1 MVRTMGGA
9 YYDDF
14 IENKFIA
21 IGHNE
26 FLLHTIRELDVDY
39 GKAFNELR
47 NKVAEQH
54 DDIERPG
61 HVANQILRF
70 CRELTIGD
78 IVVLPS
84 SSSQLSI
91 CRIIGDVFEDA
102 GAVNADGH
110 CPFMKRRPIEILN
123 TTSRYSLAPKAQL
136 MFNSRHPISDIS
148 NYAMYIDDMV
158 SDYYNKD
165 GETHIALKIN
175 TENEVSASVFYN
187 IQELFKITEDFC
199 RENGIEGNS
208 NDVSM
213 KVQME
218 SKGILHFI
226 SHNKSFLA
234 ILGLG
239 ILFIN
244 GGGLK
249 IEYGNFNLDLSTDG
263 VFKKYEEHMDRKVD
277 RQIRQSIKQSLD
289 SLEIKTPE
297 DYKKAVIE
305 LYKTQNQNRDNY

>member
-1 MVRTMGGA
+1 MGGA
-9 YYDDF
+9 YYNDF

-26 FLLHTIRELDVDY
+26 FLLHTINNLDADY
-39 GKAFNELR
+39 NKALNELR
-47 NKVAEQH
+47 NQVIAQH
-54 DDIERPG
+54 NEIERPG

-70 CRELTIGD
+70 CRELAIGD
-78 IVVLPS
+78 VVVLPS
-84 SSSQLSI
+84 GSSQLSI
-91 CRIIGDVFEDA
+91 CRITGDVFEDVEA
-102 GAVNADGH
+102 ENAIGH

-123 TTSRYSLAPKAQL
+123 TTYRYSLSPKAQL

-148 NYAMYIDDMV
+148 NYAMFIDDMV

-165 GETHIALKIN
+165 NETHIALKIN
-175 TENEVSASVFYN
+175 TDNEVSASVFYN

-208 NDVSM
+208 NEVSM

-218 SKGILHFI
+218 SKGMLHFI
-226 SHNKSFLA
+226 SHNKGFLA

-239 ILFIN
+239 ILFLN

-249 IEYGNFNLDLSTDG
+249 IKCGDFNLDLSTDG
-263 VFKKYEEHMDRKVD
+263 IFRKFEEHMDRKVD
-277 RQIRQSIKQSLD
+277 RQIRLSIKESLD

-305 LYKTQNQNRDNY
+305 LYKTQNQNRNNY